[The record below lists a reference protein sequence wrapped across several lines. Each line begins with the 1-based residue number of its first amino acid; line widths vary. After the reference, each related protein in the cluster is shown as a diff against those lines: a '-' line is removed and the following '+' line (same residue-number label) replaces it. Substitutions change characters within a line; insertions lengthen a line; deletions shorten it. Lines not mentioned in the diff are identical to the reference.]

1 MPTFTPILPDPTDV
15 VLQGGKMLLPVE
27 PLKFPDV
34 PEYLEGRWPPLI
46 IDPPDRLPAVPFSI
60 VQQSYAFGMVDLG
73 SRQFSARVMDQA
85 VNACICTP
93 CGEIVPVLMGHQ
105 WFWND
110 TGQTTA
116 QFYLTGVT
124 RDSTGTP
131 LGNCRVVVYESGRI
145 YVGGNECRVG
155 YATDSPIVGETISD
169 GSGNYTLLVPLN
181 TAYQAMGYLAGSPD
195 VFGTTLNT
203 LTPSQG

>member
-1 MPTFTPILPDPTDV
+1 MPVILATPQDPTDI
-15 VLQGGKMLLPVE
+15 VLQGEQLHVPLETYRWESNWSPLLN
-27 PLKFPDV
+27 DV
-34 PEYLEGRWPPLI
+34 
-46 IDPPDRLPAVPFSI
+46 PDRLPLTPNTFIPGLQNMTMLDRSSI
-60 VQQSYAFGMVDLG
+60 PSSTRAADQSVNNGIRA
-73 SRQFSARVMDQA
+73 
-85 VNACICTP
+85 NACVCTP
-93 CGEIVPVLMGHQ
+93 CGAVIPVLLGHQ

-110 TGQTTA
+110 IGQTTA
-116 QFYLTGVT
+116 RFSLIGVT
-124 RDSTGTP
+124 RDATGAP

-155 YATDSPIVGETISD
+155 YATDSPVVGETISD

-181 TAYQAMGYLAGSPD
+181 TAYQAMGYKAGSPD